1 MVTPLRFVHLAAVLC
16 AAVAIV
22 DGLAHSAGL
31 DILSASQRLQVLG
44 VCVTAALISF
54 ILATHPEVP

>member
-1 MVTPLRFVHLAAVLC
+1 MVAPRRFVHLVAVLC

-22 DGLAHSAGL
+22 DGLAHFAGL
-31 DILSASQRLQVLG
+31 DILSASQRLQVFG

-54 ILATHPEVP
+54 ITATYPEGA

>member
-1 MVTPLRFVHLAAVLC
+1 MVAPRRFVHLVAVLC

-22 DGLAHSAGL
+22 DGLAHCAGL
-31 DILSASQRLQVLG
+31 DILSASQRLQVFG

-54 ILATHPEVP
+54 LVATHPKGT

>member
-1 MVTPLRFVHLAAVLC
+1 MVALVHRLAVLC

-22 DGLAHSAGL
+22 DGLAHCAGL
-31 DILSASQRLQVLG
+31 DILSASQRLQVFG

-54 ILATHPEVP
+54 IISTYPEGA